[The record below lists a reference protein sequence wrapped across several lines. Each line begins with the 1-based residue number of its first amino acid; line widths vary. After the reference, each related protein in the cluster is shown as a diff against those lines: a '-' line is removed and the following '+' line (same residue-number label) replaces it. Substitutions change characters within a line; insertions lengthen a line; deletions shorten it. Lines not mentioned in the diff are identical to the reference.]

1 MNINSINTY
10 LNTRI
15 ERNTR
20 MERDTRMEGSRNTRM
35 EGSRNTRMEREAVMS
50 NGCGSKLN
58 ILA

>member
-10 LNTRI
+10 LSTRI
-15 ERNTR
+15 ERN
-20 MERDTRMEGSRNTRM
+20 TRMEGSRNTRM
-35 EGSRNTRMEREAVMS
+35 EGSRNTRMERGAVMS